1 MFAQRFVGAILT
13 TAVLIAIPATA
24 VVAVNGGEP
33 DPWTQV
39 GQALGGSTASENW
52 GSAVALNDQGTI
64 MAIGGP
70 GADLGGGLNQGR
82 VGVYRLSADS
92 WNLMG
97 AILPGENPGSEQG
110 RSVAL
115 SADGLIVAIGAPGRA
130 GGSPVVGKV
139 WVYQFVEG
147 SWVQRGAPI
156 EEVLSGEQA
165 GAAIALSP
173 DGSRLVVGAKRFN
186 TGTGTPGQIRIYD
199 WDGTQWS
206 SPVYVLSGTGD
217 DQLGS
222 AVSISGDGLTVAA
235 GAPGHNENQGHVQL
249 VSVLSGSWQAK
260 GSVILGG
267 GSAEA
272 AGSAVALDTL
282 GNTVAIGAPFS
293 AAGGSVRV
301 FDFLEGEW
309 SQRGETQ
316 TGLVSGERFGTSVS
330 LSGDGTRFVAGA
342 PRNSD
347 TGLRAGHA
355 RSLHYTDSAWVALGG
370 AFTGLSPGDQA
381 GSSVALA
388 ASGNTVAL
396 GAPFHD
402 QPLTD
407 AGQVRVWAYPESSP
421 EEQPQGE
428 AAGAPGIHML
438 VVGEVGQTVEGAP
451 FYFGAYLVQPSSR
464 LVVSVREMPG
474 STVKVLFS
482 GDVTAEGHFATRMT
496 LPALTPGSYTI
507 TLLGTHLDGS
517 GLKLVASFRVGT
529 DGQFVTL
536 GSNLPGIW

>member
-1 MFAQRFVGAILT
+1 VFAQRFVGAILT

-52 GSAVALNDQGTI
+52 GSAVALNDKGTV

-92 WNLMG
+92 WHLMG

-186 TGTGTPGQIRIYD
+186 TGLGTPGQIRIYD

-267 GSAEA
+267 GLAEA

-293 AAGGSVRV
+293 AVGGSVRV

-316 TGLVSGERFGTSVS
+316 TGLVIGERFGTSVS

-342 PRNSD
+342 PSPLGD
-347 TGLRAGHA
+347 CHSKSGL
-355 RSLHYTDSAWVALGG
+355 Y
-370 AFTGLSPGDQA
+370 Q
-381 GSSVALA
+381 
-388 ASGNTVAL
+388 
-396 GAPFHD
+396 
-402 QPLTD
+402 
-407 AGQVRVWAYPESSP
+407 YEC
-421 EEQPQGE
+421 
-428 AAGAPGIHML
+428 APGEL
-438 VVGEVGQTVEGAP
+438 AV
-451 FYFGAYLVQPSSR
+451 
-464 LVVSVREMPG
+464 
-474 STVKVLFS
+474 
-482 GDVTAEGHFATRMT
+482 
-496 LPALTPGSYTI
+496 
-507 TLLGTHLDGS
+507 
-517 GLKLVASFRVGT
+517 
-529 DGQFVTL
+529 
-536 GSNLPGIW
+536 